1 MPLPQPNA
9 PSDLLVRQ
17 HERLLCRLA
26 ARVHLVPED
35 APQVSLARAIGDG
48 AGGLGCVVV
57 DCSSGGLGLQSTVF
71 IPRGARLDVK
81 ISAEHVEPGEELA
94 RPASGAIAREIFS
107 GSFRVQRVTMI
118 DRTPRYYIGAAL
130 IKASGAQ
137 SITDLLAHVRNNA
150 EGGTR
155 AQ

>member
-17 HERLLCRLA
+17 HERLICRLA
-26 ARVHLVPED
+26 ALVRVVPED
-35 APQVSLARAIGDG
+35 APQVSLSRTIGDG

-71 IPRGARLDVK
+71 IPRGARLDVS

-94 RPASGAIAREIFS
+94 RPSSGAMAREIFS
-107 GSFRVQRVTMI
+107 GSVRVQRVTMI
-118 DRTPRYYIGAAL
+118 DRTPRYYVGAAL
-130 IKASGAQ
+130 IKASGTQ
-137 SITDLLAHVRNNA
+137 SITDLLQHVRTNSD
-150 EGGTR
+150 GGTR